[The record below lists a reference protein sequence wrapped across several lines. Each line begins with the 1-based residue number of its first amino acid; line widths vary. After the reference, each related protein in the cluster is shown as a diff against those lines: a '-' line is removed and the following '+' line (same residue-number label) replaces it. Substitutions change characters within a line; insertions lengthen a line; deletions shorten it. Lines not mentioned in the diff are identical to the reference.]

1 MADIPEINAPVLESV
16 SDAPERLQFHL
27 KRDTAR
33 KPPPRPSK
41 DIADLEPEDDEEQ
54 KRQLDVTA

>member
-41 DIADLEPEDDEEQ
+41 ETADLEPEDEEP